1 MSTDTPDNEDPGL
14 LVDIERLQPGVYI
27 SLAEEW
33 LDHPFLFN
41 AFRIGNPRQIQT
53 LRDMGLVQIRCF
65 PSRSTAPLLPEPPA
79 PPARPAP
86 VAPSAEELAALEAKR
101 HRVARIRHTRE
112 SLARFEKTYART
124 AGTVRKLMKQLHAA
138 PAQAADMARDV
149 VQETVSA
156 LLSSQDTVLHLI
168 GQKQGDENAYF
179 HALNVMIVSLMLGR
193 AEGLDEQALF
203 ELGMGALFHDL
214 GKLRIP
220 DAILRKHG
228 ERSRVEEDF
237 YRLHPQYG
245 ELIASDVAIFTPGM
259 REIIRHHHERMDGK
273 GYPDGI
279 VASETSLSARIVAIA
294 NRYDNLCNAPEHGNL
309 TPAEALAQMYGKE
322 GRWWDKP
329 LLQRFIKH
337 LGVFPPGS
345 VVQLSNGVV
354 GLVVAVNQA
363 DLLKPSV
370 LVYDESLPRS
380 EANIVDLIDAE
391 GVSVERAIRRD
402 DLPEA
407 VLEYLAPRHRVVYFY
422 DRPGS

>member
-1 MSTDTPDNEDPGL
+1 M
-14 LVDIERLQPGVYI
+14 
-27 SLAEEW
+27 
-33 LDHPFLFN
+33 
-41 AFRIGNPRQIQT
+41 
-53 LRDMGLVQIRCF
+53 
-65 PSRSTAPLLPEPPA
+65 
-79 PPARPAP
+79 
-86 VAPSAEELAALEAKR
+86 
-101 HRVARIRHTRE
+101 
-112 SLARFEKTYART
+112 
-124 AGTVRKLMKQLHAA
+124 
-138 PAQAADMARDV
+138 
-149 VQETVSA
+149 
-156 LLSSQDTVLHLI
+156 
-168 GQKQGDENAYF
+168 
-179 HALNVMIVSLMLGR
+179 
-193 AEGLDEQALF
+193 
-203 ELGMGALFHDL
+203 
-214 GKLRIP
+214 
-220 DAILRKHG
+220 
-228 ERSRVEEDF
+228 
-237 YRLHPQYG
+237 
-245 ELIASDVAIFTPGM
+245 
-259 REIIRHHHERMDGK
+259 
-273 GYPDGI
+273 
-279 VASETSLSARIVAIA
+279 AIA